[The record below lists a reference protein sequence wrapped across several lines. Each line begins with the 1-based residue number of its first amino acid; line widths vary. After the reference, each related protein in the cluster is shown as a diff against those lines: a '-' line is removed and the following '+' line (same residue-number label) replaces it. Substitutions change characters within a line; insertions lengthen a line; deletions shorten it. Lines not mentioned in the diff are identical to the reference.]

1 MQSISF
7 DRAVSYYDRT
17 RGLPPEIGEQIAA
30 SAASVLPAGARVFE
44 VGIGTGRI
52 SIPLMH
58 CGLRVNGADLSILMM
73 KRLVEKLPSG
83 TPQPGLI
90 QADVTR
96 LPLRAATFDAVFAV
110 HVFHLI
116 AGWQQAA
123 EEVHRVLRP
132 GGSFFLGLSM
142 RDPDSPL
149 TKIRKQW
156 AHLVEEVAETRQRP
170 GVRETDELNAY
181 LQSLGVQ
188 ISAWDAAQWEAIT
201 SLEAT
206 IQDLEAGVYSSTWQL
221 PAETR
226 QSCAAQLRAWA
237 REQYGDLGRPIK
249 TAKRFTWRQV
259 RWKG

>member
-7 DRAVSYYDRT
+7 DQAVSYYDRT
-17 RGLPPEIGEQIAA
+17 RGLPPEIGDQIAA
-30 SAASVLPAGARVFE
+30 SAASVLPAGAMVFE

-83 TPQPGLI
+83 SPQPGLI
-90 QADVTR
+90 QADATR
-96 LPLRAATFDAVFAV
+96 LPLRAASFDAVFAV

-132 GGSFFLGLSM
+132 GGSLFLGHSM
-142 RDPDSPL
+142 RHTDSPL

-156 AHLVEEVAETRQRP
+156 MQLVEEVATTRQRP
-170 GVRETDELNAY
+170 GVRETDDLDAY
-181 LQSLGVQ
+181 LQALGAQV
-188 ISAWDAAQWEAIT
+188 SAWDAAQWEANT

-206 IQDLEAGVYSSTWQL
+206 IQDLEAGVYSSTWLL

-226 QSCAAQLRAWA
+226 QSCAARLRAWA
-237 REQYGDLGRPIK
+237 REQYGDLEQPIK
-249 TAKRFTWRQV
+249 IPMRFTWRQV